1 MLNLSQN
8 TVLLSKLCRK
18 TKSVLIGAQPIL
30 SITFKFHA
38 RRMRGAKSV
47 QTIGFLLKPV
57 GARCARPS
65 KYPPTA
71 TPTAT
76 HKIPPYSSPLP
87 QKRVALNSR
96 ACSLVP
102 LTGVVSLFKKF
113 FSVNTGSVM
122 PPTPMSEGNKRKL
135 ASLCRV
141 RWRACEPEGDF

>member
-47 QTIGFLLKPV
+47 QTIGFLLKPG

-71 TPTAT
+71 NAPSTRHPERAARRETKFWKWSKAERT
-76 HKIPPYSSPLP
+76 KPALVQGSTKKSALPL
-87 QKRVALNSR
+87 Q
-96 ACSLVP
+96 
-102 LTGVVSLFKKF
+102 FKDI
-113 FSVNTGSVM
+113 FSYYLGF
-122 PPTPMSEGNKRKL
+122 
-135 ASLCRV
+135 
-141 RWRACEPEGDF
+141 CEKEN